1 MLIVGSALGQIVN
14 SVNEGGVEAIPEGE
28 TELEAVWVPS
38 LLNKRP
44 EGVNIF
50 IERTLPLT
58 ILILIPQGESHG
70 LSWVKGKEFRLKISL
85 KGRPI
90 CEAVYPAR
98 TSEHSE
104 HVGQCVAG
112 LHVQ

>member
-14 SVNEGGVEAIPEGE
+14 LVDEGGVEAIPEGE
-28 TELEAVWVPS
+28 TELETIRVPS
-38 LLNKRP
+38 LLNQRP
-44 EGVNIF
+44 EGVDIF
-50 IERTLPLT
+50 IKRTLPLT
-58 ILILIPQGESHG
+58 ILIPVPQGESRG
-70 LSWVKGKEFRLKISL
+70 LSWVEGEEFCPEIGL

-90 CEAVYPAR
+90 REAIYPAR

-104 HVGQCVAG
+104 RIGRCAAG